1 MEKIFVG
8 RIRDIT
14 DRDAC
19 FYIEDDH
26 RDICD
31 HLIFQGACYSG
42 YYEEIKKHIENNNVD
57 SFLTREELL
66 DFLDNTKDNKGKFD
80 YYIEKLTSKEGL
92 EFKDKIMKEEH
103 EMMKEDYNLTDDDLK
118 YILDNYTLD
127 YEDRAIIG
135 AVYDDTYEAGY
146 EFVESCYN
154 VPDYLDGYVDYKK
167 FGEDLCENGDY
178 LELDDGRVVYLN
190 Y

>member
-8 RIRDIT
+8 RIRDIS

-19 FYIEDDH
+19 FYIENDH

-42 YYEEIKKHIENNNVD
+42 FYEEIKKAIENDNVD
-57 SFLTREELL
+57 SFLTRDELL
-66 DFLDNTKDNKGKFD
+66 DFLDNKGKFD
-80 YYIEKLTSKEGL
+80 HYVKKLTSEQGL
-92 EFKDKIMKEEH
+92 EYRKNIMAEEH
-103 EMMKEDYNLTDDDLK
+103 EMMKEDYNLTDDDIK
-118 YILDNYTLD
+118 YILDNYNLD

-135 AVYDDTYEAGY
+135 TVYDDTYEAGY
-146 EFVESCYN
+146 EFVESCYTI
-154 VPDYLDGYVDYKK
+154 PDYLEGYVDYEK
-167 FGEDLCENGDY
+167 FGEDLCENENY
-178 LELDDGRVVYLN
+178 LELKDGRVVSLN

>member
-1 MEKIFVG
+1 MKKIFVG
-8 RIRDIT
+8 RIKDVT

-42 YYEEIKKHIENNNVD
+42 YYEEIKEAIENDNVD
-57 SFLTREELL
+57 SFLTRDELL
-66 DFLDNTKDNKGKFD
+66 DFLDNKGKFN
-80 YYIEKLTSKEGL
+80 YYIEKLTSEKGL
-92 EFKDKIMKEEH
+92 AYRKNIMTEEH
-103 EMMKEDYNLTDDDLK
+103 EMMKNDYNLTDEDIE
-118 YILDNYTLD
+118 YILDNYNLD

-146 EFVESCYN
+146 EYVESCYTI
-154 VPDYLDGYVDYKK
+154 PDYLDGYVDYKK
-167 FGEDLCENGDY
+167 FGEDLCENENY
-178 LELDDGRVVYLN
+178 LELNDGRVVSLY

>member
-1 MEKIFVG
+1 MKKIFVG
-8 RIRDIT
+8 RIKDVT

-42 YYEEIKKHIENNNVD
+42 YYEEIKEAIENDYVD
-57 SFLTREELL
+57 SFLTRDELL
-66 DFLDNTKDNKGKFD
+66 DFLDNKGKFN
-80 YYIEKLTSKEGL
+80 YYIEKLTSEKGL
-92 EFKDKIMKEEH
+92 AYRKNIMTEEH
-103 EMMKEDYNLTDDDLK
+103 EMMKNDYNLTDEDIE
-118 YILDNYTLD
+118 YILDNYNLD

-146 EFVESCYN
+146 EYVESCYTI
-154 VPDYLDGYVDYKK
+154 PDYLQGYVDYEK
-167 FGEDLCENGDY
+167 FGKDLCENENY
-178 LELDDGRVVYLN
+178 LELNDGRVVSLN